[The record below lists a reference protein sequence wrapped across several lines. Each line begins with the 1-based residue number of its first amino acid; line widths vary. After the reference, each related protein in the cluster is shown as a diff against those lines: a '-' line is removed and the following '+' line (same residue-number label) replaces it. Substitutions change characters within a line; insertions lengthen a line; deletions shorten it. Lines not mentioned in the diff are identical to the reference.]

1 MKLYEFAVIMDERR
15 DSEDEVVEEARIVV
29 KPTTVL
35 ARDDAQAQLLAARS
49 IPAEDVKGG
58 RLDRLVVVVRP
69 F

>member
-1 MKLYEFAVIMDERR
+1 MKLYEFAVIMDERT
-15 DSEDEVVEEARIVV
+15 DADGEVVEMARIIV

-49 IPAEDVKGG
+49 IAADDVKGE
-58 RLDRLVVVVRP
+58 RLDRIRVVVRP